1 MNRIR
6 KLFNKEIFYRL
17 FIVLQVVGILCIIY
31 MDVSLGRDWNFFP
44 DFFALIYMD
53 YTGNW
58 QFDLRYWLT
67 IDSGDAF
74 FFLVAP
80 FAISKAIDW
89 VVASKYS

>member
-1 MNRIR
+1 MVMNRIR

-31 MDVSLGRDWNFFP
+31 MDVWYGRIW
-44 DFFALIYMD
+44 DFFLDVFNPDHYGFRYLPAWEAMRSDEAL
-53 YTGNW
+53 
-58 QFDLRYWLT
+58 
-67 IDSGDAF
+67 

-89 VVASKYS
+89 VVASKDS